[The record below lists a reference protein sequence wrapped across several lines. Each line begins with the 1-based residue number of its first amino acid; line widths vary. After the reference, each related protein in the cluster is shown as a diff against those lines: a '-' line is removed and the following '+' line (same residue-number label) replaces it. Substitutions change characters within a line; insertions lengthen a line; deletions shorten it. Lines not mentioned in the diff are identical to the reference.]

1 MVLAIEAA
9 FLGCFYLHIRVR
21 IDDQC
26 IYPQC
31 IDPKF
36 EETVFSYVKMSFF
49 TIPSGQVLHFVI
61 PLLLD
66 QSLYMVD
73 SPEAY
78 IFLHV
83 KYEGETSVVKF
94 EIYIEWFL
102 QYIRVNLL

>member
-26 IYPQC
+26 INPQC

-36 EETVFSYVKMSFF
+36 EETVLSYVEMSFF
-49 TIPSGQVLHFVI
+49 TIPSGQVLYFVV

-66 QSLYMVD
+66 QSLYMVN
-73 SPEAY
+73 PTEAY
-78 IFLHV
+78 IFFHV
-83 KYEGETSVVKF
+83 KYEGETSIVKF
-94 EIYIEWFL
+94 
-102 QYIRVNLL
+102 